1 MSFNRITPVLIALLV
16 AVLAGCSVSTDP
28 ATLIAKAQTFRQK
41 GDYASAIIEL
51 RNALQANPENAE
63 ARYLLGTA
71 YLESGEA
78 AFATVELQKALT
90 GGYDPK
96 KVLPDLAK
104 SLIVQE
110 KFKEALEA
118 TDPASVPSAQ
128 GSPEIMTIRAYAQ
141 ILSKQL
147 AAGKASLDLAM
158 VLRPD
163 YPDALLLQARIALG
177 ERDTEKATTLVDRA
191 IAVDPKN
198 VDAWILKAALE
209 RQSAHPDQA
218 RISLQKAIEIN
229 QRSAAARIEL
239 ASLEIENK
247 RYEDAARELEAL
259 REIAP
264 KNVMGLYLQALLE
277 LRTGNNKAA
286 VETAYRAMEL
296 APKHVPSTLLAGI
309 AELAMG
315 NPEKAKKYLSTALEI
330 DSRNVYGRKMLAAT
344 QMKSGQYGQAIATL
358 EPILDQS
365 ASDPQLLAL
374 AGEAYMQNKQ
384 FAKATQYFEK
394 AAALDPR
401 NAATRISLGLSRM
414 AMGAN
419 DRAMADLEA
428 ASALGTGGAR
438 ADITLA
444 TIHIQ
449 RKEFDQA
456 LKVIAKLEKTQPNN
470 AVLYNMKATAYAGKG
485 DTAQARAQYERA
497 LQIAPTFLPAASN
510 LAQLDLQAGN
520 VAAARK
526 RYESVLEKDKKQVP
540 AMLALADVISRT
552 RGPEKDV
559 LDWIQK
565 AKAAAPDAKEP
576 VRAEIEHYRR
586 TGQLDKALAIAIEQK
601 KVRPGDPEVL
611 EVVGKLLIAKGLARD
626 AVAVYGDR
634 AVLLPNSPEAQLD
647 FANAQLHAKDPLGA
661 SNTLRKVLRLKPGY
675 PEAQALLVS
684 AELAQDRAVRALQV
698 AREVQTD
705 LPKAP
710 LGYVL
715 EGDVLMATKKPAQA
729 AVLYEKGYAVRKSGL
744 VAIKVH
750 DAWYEAGKPEIAEA
764 RIKEWLAANPDDI
777 TTRRHLAYA
786 RLLRGK
792 YAGAV
797 EQYKIVLERQ
807 PKDPVALNNLAWA
820 LSKLKD
826 PSAVT
831 YAQRA
836 YELTPADG
844 GIADTYAQI
853 LVERGELPRGIEI
866 LQKAVAATPSNPEI
880 RYHLA
885 QAFAKSG
892 DKPKAI
898 SQLEIVIGS
907 SPKFAQEAEAIALL
921 KQMRQ

>member
-1 MSFNRITPVLIALLV
+1 MSFNRITPFLIALLV

-198 VDAWILKAALE
+198 VDAWILKAALQ

-526 RYESVLEKDKKQVP
+526 RYESVLEKDKSQVP

-552 RGPEKDV
+552 RGPEKEV

-565 AKAAAPDAKEP
+565 AKTAAPDAKEP

-586 TGQLDKALAIAIEQK
+586 TGQLDKGA
-601 KVRPGDPEVL
+601 
-611 EVVGKLLIAKGLARD
+611 
-626 AVAVYGDR
+626 GDR
-634 AVLLPNSPEAQLD
+634 HRAEEGAPGRPRGARSRRQAAHREGPGTRCGRCLRRPRGIAAEFPRGTTRLRQRSVAREGSARGEQYAAQSAAVEARISRSPGAARVSGAGAGSCGAGFAGRPRGPDRLAEGPARVRARRRRADGNQEART
-647 FANAQLHAKDPLGA
+647 G
-661 SNTLRKVLRLKPGY
+661 G
-675 PEAQALLVS
+675 
-684 AELAQDRAVRALQV
+684 RAVRKGLCGAQER
-698 AREVQTD
+698 ARRDQGARRVVRGRQAGNRGSAD
-705 LPKAP
+705 Q
-710 LGYVL
+710 G
-715 EGDVLMATKKPAQA
+715 MA
-729 AVLYEKGYAVRKSGL
+729 GRKSGRH
-744 VAIKVH
+744 H
-750 DAWYEAGKPEIAEA
+750 DAPAPRLRETASRQVCGGGGTVQDRSGAPAERSRGA
-764 RIKEWLAANPDDI
+764 QQP
-777 TTRRHLAYA
+777 
-786 RLLRGK
+786 RL
-792 YAGAV
+792 GA
-797 EQYKIVLERQ
+797 Q
-807 PKDPVALNNLAWA
+807 
-820 LSKLKD
+820 
-826 PSAVT
+826 
-831 YAQRA
+831 
-836 YELTPADG
+836 
-844 GIADTYAQI
+844 
-853 LVERGELPRGIEI
+853 
-866 LQKAVAATPSNPEI
+866 
-880 RYHLA
+880 
-885 QAFAKSG
+885 
-892 DKPKAI
+892 
-898 SQLEIVIGS
+898 
-907 SPKFAQEAEAIALL
+907 
-921 KQMRQ
+921 